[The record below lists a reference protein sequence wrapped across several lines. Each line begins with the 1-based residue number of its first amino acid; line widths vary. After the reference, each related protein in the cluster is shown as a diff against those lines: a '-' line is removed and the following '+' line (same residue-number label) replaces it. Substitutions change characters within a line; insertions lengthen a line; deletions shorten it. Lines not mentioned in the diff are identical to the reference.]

1 MSTTPT
7 AIAAEQENL
16 LQRVKGAFGAGFFLL
31 LQLSPQLVRLY
42 RNERSWTLFRVAMG
56 CFGAALVILPL
67 SLWHGYFTAVAGLVM
82 FVVSILLPPAELESA
97 TDRKARELGV
107 QTVVSGG
114 EYHPANAGASN
125 AGAPLAAAGDAPGTA
140 VQLFISPS
148 QIWALAKNFE
158 PLVVITTAEISSLD
172 VEPREDRWLLR
183 VRWNERKAEFV
194 YKGIFAERFARLAE
208 ESLRQANLSTQ
219 PKQDKRRAARA

>member
-31 LQLSPQLVRLY
+31 LQSSPRLVRLY
-42 RNERSWTLFRVAMG
+42 RNERSWTLFRVALS
-56 CFGAALVILPL
+56 CCGAALVILPL
-67 SLWHGYFTAVAGLVM
+67 SLWHGYFTAVAGLAM
-82 FVVSILLPPAELESA
+82 FVVSILLPPAELESP

-107 QTVVSGG
+107 QTVISGG
-114 EYHPANAGASN
+114 EYHASTSGAANAGASSAEMAN
-125 AGAPLAAAGDAPGTA
+125 APGTA

-148 QIWALAKNFE
+148 QTWALAKNLE

-172 VEPREDRWLLR
+172 VEPWEDRWLLR
-183 VRWNERKAEFV
+183 VRWNERKAEFF

-219 PKQDKRRAARA
+219 PKPDKRRAARA